1 MVSDRLGKTTPFL
14 ELFNHFGLLP
24 SLRPQMT
31 PSLRL
36 RGTPELLTEWATPGS
51 WPTARGGQLS
61 AFSPD
66 KHLGKMI
73 SSWSCL
79 RMSSALFK
87 VTRFSSLKWHKR
99 APFLKAQFLGVKT
112 EWNKMRC
119 VIHYENP
126 GPGIKKRA
134 VREISALLF
143 SHPVLFSPIFDQS
156 CFDSDAVGRFTFYF
170 YSPSFSR
177 KNDKAKFCPKTG
189 GKGCREWKKREG
201 ASIPHS
207 CVTEHEVYIWVF
219 SCPDPRWGCETQF
232 KGTRVLLLVMLFFL
246 AWTF

>member
-1 MVSDRLGKTTPFL
+1 
-14 ELFNHFGLLP
+14 
-24 SLRPQMT
+24 
-31 PSLRL
+31 
-36 RGTPELLTEWATPGS
+36 
-51 WPTARGGQLS
+51 
-61 AFSPD
+61 
-66 KHLGKMI
+66 
-73 SSWSCL
+73 
-79 RMSSALFK
+79 
-87 VTRFSSLKWHKR
+87 
-99 APFLKAQFLGVKT
+99 
-112 EWNKMRC
+112 MRC

-126 GPGIKKRA
+126 GPEIKKRA

-156 CFDSDAVGRFTFYF
+156 CFDSDAIGRVTFYF

-177 KNDKAKFCPKTG
+177 KMTKPSFAPRQVEKVVGSERKE
-189 GKGCREWKKREG
+189 KIE

-232 KGTRVLLLVMLFFL
+232 KGARDLLLVMLFFL